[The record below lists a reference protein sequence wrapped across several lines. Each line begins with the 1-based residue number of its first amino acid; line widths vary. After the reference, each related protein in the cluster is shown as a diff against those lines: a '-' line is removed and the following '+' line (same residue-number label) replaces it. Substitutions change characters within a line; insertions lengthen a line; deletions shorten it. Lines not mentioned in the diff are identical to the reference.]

1 MLCASPDGIDPAK
14 HKWRNGLLKK
24 IANGPGVSGWQ
35 RGSVFWAV
43 RMAICNRGGSDPHI
57 DIYLPFLSQWGP
69 EDLGSSSIWYLS
81 NNWSVCSSLPKGPD
95 GQGLQYWDY
104 SIGPLCQA
112 GKLNQV
118 QIKFLKFISNS
129 IWTQVVCAK
138 WATERQGMCTVRQQN
153 TERRGQSPTQ
163 CSFTRNTSVLPCGA
177 CKLERFLSSG
187 FSPDFGFL
195 PGTSSKFLIYSVCCL
210 KRKPNKGSNC
220 NSNFSLA
227 WDVRLNIFRYKI
239 SKVCMGNRYDSS
251 QSITCLKLQIILIFW
266 LAQFLINN

>member
-177 CKLERFLSSG
+177 CRLERFLS
-187 FSPDFGFL
+187 FFFFPFLRISP
-195 PGTSSKFLIYSVCCL
+195 
-210 KRKPNKGSNC
+210 
-220 NSNFSLA
+220 SLA
-227 WDVRLNIFRYKI
+227 LQA
-239 SKVCMGNRYDSS
+239 SS
-251 QSITCLKLQIILIFW
+251 WFIQCW
-266 LAQFLINN
+266 LEENWRRF